1 MRISTEIHS
10 IARIAGMERAIE
22 LVAAAGFDCWD
33 LSMFDMAKLDRET
46 LRVMDNDH
54 PLHSS
59 DYAAFVKRLRL
70 VGEDCGITCNQAHA
84 PYPSRG
90 REMMDYLKRAIE
102 CAAIAGASIC
112 VVHPDNNKSAEENA
126 ELYGELL
133 PTAKEFGVRI
143 AAENMWNWNK
153 EAGEARPAAC
163 SHHED
168 FVRHIR
174 AVNDPFLVAC
184 LDVGHA
190 EMRGLDTSAPEMIC
204 ALGSSLRALHLHDND
219 RHRDCHQP
227 PGTMAIDFDEV
238 LSALAQIGY
247 EGDFTLE
254 AYKYL
259 LDFDETTVRGGIREL
274 ARSARALAER
284 YDQIR
289 GKE

>member
-102 CAAIAGASIC
+102 CTAEAGGKIC
-112 VVHPDNNKSAEENA
+112 IIHPDNNKSAQENA
-126 ELYGELL
+126 EMYHALL
-133 PTAKEFGVRI
+133 DFAKPMGVKI
-143 AAENMWNWNK
+143 ATENMFNWDSVK
-153 EAGEARPAAC
+153 DVSSPAAC
-163 SHHED
+163 SSCED
-168 FVRHIR
+168 FVAHLETVR
-174 AVNDPFLVAC
+174 DDSLVAC
-184 LDVGHA
+184 LDIGHA
-190 EMRGLDTSAPEMIC
+190 EMRNGAGPGAVNLVR
-204 ALGSSLRALHLHDND
+204 ALGHHLQALHIHDND
-219 RHRDCHQP
+219 GRLDSHQLP
-227 PGTMAIDFDEV
+227 FTMTIDYAPIVKAMKE
-238 LSALAQIGY
+238 IGY
-247 EGDFTLE
+247 AGYFTLE
-254 AYKYL
+254 ADTYL
-259 LDFDETTVRGGIREL
+259 GKFTADTVYEGIQNMAAAAKRL
-274 ARSARALAER
+274 ADMFENA
-284 YDQIR
+284 
-289 GKE
+289 